1 MNTQGDIWV
10 EFAKSFGMLFAVLAF
25 FLVAL
30 YLVRRFSGRLG
41 AKNGADLIRV
51 LCVHHLSPKQKLVLV
66 NIREKTVL
74 IGVSEAGMSRLE
86 GFEGDFSMAP
96 EEKDT
101 GTRFQQLLKKSL
113 GKESRGLVNSRQS
126 RSADPGLS
134 PDKGETL

>member
-1 MNTQGDIWV
+1 MNTHGDIWV

-66 NIREKTVL
+66 NVREKTVL
-74 IGVSEAGMSRLE
+74 IGISEAGMSRLE
-86 GFEGDFSMAP
+86 GFEDDFSMAP
-96 EEKDT
+96 EEKNT
-101 GTRFQQLLKKSL
+101 GAVFQQLLKKSL
-113 GKESRGLVNSRQS
+113 GKRSRGLVNSRQS
-126 RSADPGLS
+126 RSGESDFS
-134 PDKGETL
+134 QDKGEAL